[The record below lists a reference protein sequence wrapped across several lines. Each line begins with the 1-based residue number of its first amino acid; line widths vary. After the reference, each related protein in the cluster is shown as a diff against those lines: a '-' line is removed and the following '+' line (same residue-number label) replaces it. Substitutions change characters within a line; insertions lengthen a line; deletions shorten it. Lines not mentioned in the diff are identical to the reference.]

1 MAPFQ
6 RINGNRNHDTS
17 IKVND
22 QNIESQTGS
31 LSASVSSSIADN
43 PKNTSSSPKHLRSSP
58 HKHISR
64 SSQNGQISSGNAVSS
79 KTVLQALG
87 LKVIGKTIA
96 FNVNWM
102 DIISLCVSFIF

>member
-1 MAPFQ
+1 M
-6 RINGNRNHDTS
+6 NGNRNHDTN
-17 IKVND
+17 IKGND

-31 LSASVSSSIADN
+31 LSASVSSIADC

-58 HKHISR
+58 HKQISR

-87 LKVIGKTIA
+87 LKVKDKAVVI
-96 FNVNWM
+96 NVNWI
-102 DIISLCVSFIF
+102 DSIISLCVSFIF

>member
-1 MAPFQ
+1 M
-6 RINGNRNHDTS
+6 NGNRNHDTN

-31 LSASVSSSIADN
+31 LSASASSIADN

-102 DIISLCVSFIF
+102 DNKLMCIFHFLIQKNNF